1 MEPTLVASSDA
12 AELPVQTPIESD
24 SLADHEATFAR
35 GSRAES
41 AVSDDEAEP
50 EPAKVEPKED
60 KGRHRAQS
68 QKATPADVPR
78 INSLTKQLR
87 AAQAELERLKASA
100 APKAE
105 PAQEQPRQA
114 TAAQRQS
121 PPVAELLK
129 SPDVSKDALSEGDFF
144 ERYPDEPYGTYQ
156 RYLSRYAVV
165 EYANAQR
172 EAASVTQRGHVE
184 QHVNDITAERNKQ
197 FGEDV
202 SAYIATKPDFQQRLE
217 AAGPLMNVPLPPLLM
232 EALVASGPEMYYHL
246 VCNPALL
253 ADMHFLSEGKPATD
267 ANVAILQRRLTS
279 ELTRTQA
286 ATTGSVA
293 APQPRTSAPRPPN
306 PVRTGSLNTGDDV
319 PDDSSDSLD
328 AHMRAYKPKRR

>member
-1 MEPTLVASSDA
+1 MEPTLVAPSDA
-12 AELPVQTPIESD
+12 APVDAPVETD
-24 SLADHEATFAR
+24 SLSDHEAQF
-35 GSRAES
+35 GSA
-41 AVSDDEAEP
+41 AEP
-50 EPAKVEPKED
+50 AERTDAEPADKVEPKED

-87 AAQAELERLKASA
+87 AAQAELERLKASTAA
-100 APKAE
+100 APA
-105 PAQEQPRQA
+105 PAQAEQPRQA
-114 TAAQRQS
+114 TPAPRQAA
-121 PPVAELLK
+121 PVAELLK
-129 SPDVSKDALSEGDFF
+129 SPDVSKDALSESEFF
-144 ERYPDEPYGTYQ
+144 ERYPDEAYGTYQ

-165 EYANAQR
+165 EYAESQR
-172 EAASVTQRGHVE
+172 EAATKAQRGHVE
-184 QHVNDITAERNKQ
+184 QHVTDITAERNKQ

-202 SAYIATKPDFQQRLE
+202 SAYVATKPDFAQRLQD
-217 AAGPLMNVPLPPLLM
+217 AGPLVNAPLPPLLL

-253 ADMHFLSEGKPATD
+253 ADMHFLSDGKPATD

-293 APQPRTSAPRPPN
+293 APQTRTSAPRPPN
-306 PVRTGSLNTGDDV
+306 PVRTGSLNTGDEL
-319 PDDSSDSLD
+319 PDDKSDSLD